1 MESNVALRK
10 GKIFFFPH
18 HDTIFQWWGG
28 ERNNGEVS
36 KESNSRDST
45 KRKGKLRVMI
55 LRRKDVES
63 QKDVLAQNNDRI
75 EELIN
80 GFKDGKERVKWGGGI
95 LIREGHR
102 RE

>member
-1 MESNVALRK
+1 MIQFSN
-10 GKIFFFPH
+10 GG
-18 HDTIFQWWGG
+18 GG

>member
-1 MESNVALRK
+1 MV
-10 GKIFFFPH
+10 
-18 HDTIFQWWGG
+18 GG

>member
-1 MESNVALRK
+1 ME
-10 GKIFFFPH
+10 
-18 HDTIFQWWGG
+18 GG

-80 GFKDGKERVKWGGGI
+80 GFKDGKERVKWGGHI
-95 LIREGHR
+95 N
-102 RE
+102 

>member
-1 MESNVALRK
+1 MV
-10 GKIFFFPH
+10 
-18 HDTIFQWWGG
+18 GG

-95 LIREGHR
+95 LLREGHR
-102 RE
+102 HE

>member
-10 GKIFFFPH
+10 GKIFFFFL
-18 HDTIFQWWGG
+18 IMIQFSNGGGG

-80 GFKDGKERVKWGGGI
+80 GFKDGKERVKRGGAY
-95 LIREGHR
+95 
-102 RE
+102 

>member
-1 MESNVALRK
+1 MV
-10 GKIFFFPH
+10 G
-18 HDTIFQWWGG
+18 GG

-80 GFKDGKERVKWGGGI
+80 GFKDGKERVKWGGGGGI
-95 LIREGHR
+95 LLNEGHQH
-102 RE
+102 E